1 MPHAFATAAS
11 RRFQHYRI
19 AESNGRFA
27 RLFIVAQRLR
37 SAGNNGHARLDCGA
51 PRARFR
57 RKKSKEDLEIARR
70 GLLLRAGRIGEAM
83 VLGADEDGDSNLILS
98 YSYTIGGVDYQ
109 AFQKLDA
116 EQRLRESDYLPGA
129 RVALRYDPHRP
140 ANSFVV

>member
-1 MPHAFATAAS
+1 MSF
-11 RRFQHYRI
+11 
-19 AESNGRFA
+19 
-27 RLFIVAQRLR
+27 L
-37 SAGNNGHARLDCGA
+37 
-51 PRARFR
+51 ARFR

-70 GLLLRAGRIGEAM
+70 ALLLRSGRIGDAT
-83 VLGADEDGDSNLILS
+83 VLGADEDGDGSLILS

-129 RVALRYDPHRP
+129 RITLRYDPHRP

>member
-1 MPHAFATAAS
+1 MSF
-11 RRFQHYRI
+11 
-19 AESNGRFA
+19 
-27 RLFIVAQRLR
+27 L
-37 SAGNNGHARLDCGA
+37 
-51 PRARFR
+51 ARFR
-57 RKKSKEDLEIARR
+57 RKKSKEDLETARR
-70 GLLLRAGRIGEAM
+70 ALLLRAGRIGEAM

-98 YSYTIGGVDYQ
+98 YSYSIGGVDYQ